1 MSTCAERARPRRS
14 PDSLHRREFDFLD
27 HGEPRHQVEYFLA
40 ARTTDTAMND
50 QGWTGLE
57 QRTMT
62 GWRWWTL
69 DELDAT
75 TVQYFPDDLP
85 DLVRRADRLV

>member
-1 MSTCAERARPRRS
+1 
-14 PDSLHRREFDFLD
+14 
-27 HGEPRHQVEYFLA
+27 
-40 ARTTDTAMND
+40 MND